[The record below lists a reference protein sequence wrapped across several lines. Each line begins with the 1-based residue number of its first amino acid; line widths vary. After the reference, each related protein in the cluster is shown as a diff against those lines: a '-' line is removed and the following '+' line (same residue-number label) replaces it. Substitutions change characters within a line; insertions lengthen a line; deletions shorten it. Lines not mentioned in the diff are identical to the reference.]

1 MKKICLSLMVF
12 LIVFSIKVNLTFV
25 AVAEKA
31 YVNVNLDDSFEDDK
45 IMVVLSHEVSMVNKK
60 YTINHLLS

>member
-1 MKKICLSLMVF
+1 MF
-12 LIVFSIKVNLTFV
+12 AFNVFSVEVNLTLV

-45 IMVVLSHEVSMVNKK
+45 IMVVLSREASMVNKK
-60 YTINHLLS
+60 YTINHLLSLKYL